1 MVAAAITNIAIMA
14 IRITSL
20 YISISNAV
28 RMARCASCCQ
38 TVGGGLGYAFSPAAP

>member
-1 MVAAAITNIAIMA
+1 MA

-28 RMARCASCCQ
+28 RMA
-38 TVGGGLGYAFSPAAP
+38 AALAAVKR